1 MNLDISIDNKFYDDL
16 DLNRNTSSSSSS
28 SATNTNVSSTTNINA
43 NESDIES
50 NYDDEN
56 EDDDDDDDYDEDD
69 EDNTSSTNYPSYLDN
84 STTASQ
90 SILNSGNLRKKKSNR
105 EAGLWWD
112 EDEQLNELTSSM
124 SFDFTTHLNVHTKSE
139 EEYNEANEEIE
150 SNGCGCG
157 VSGGDDGDGGVV
169 ACDDNDDEC
178 YYDKDP
184 ESITLRRLERILQ
197 TSDLFRNDNNENAT
211 PSSPPS
217 SNLFNKNDNQLLSLS

>member
-56 EDDDDDDDYDEDD
+56 EDDDDDDYDEDD

-197 TSDLFRNDNNENAT
+197 TSDLFRNDKNENAT